1 VQAALLLADLALCRP
16 SLAGIA
22 PSLSALLC
30 SGLVLALAAR
40 PGDALVWW
48 QLSEPGDRL
57 PGLLPGL
64 HPLHC
69 QIKAMSDE
77 TGSASTAGVEATTTK
92 DSYIPLFSGAPPDYK
107 EWRRRLNIYVM
118 KMRVAKLT
126 GTAWKLLENFPIE
139 EIEKTRAFNKMLKI
153 LDKAFQYDKTGQLPN
168 DFDRYFTGLQRRPA
182 KSLLEY
188 TTEHDHLYSKLADH
202 DVTLPSKVQGWHLL
216 RRAGLS
222 REQKQLVTTQA
233 PNLERNKVQ
242 EALFLILGQDHKT
255 VAGGGH
261 HPQHRG
267 FRSKGRGYAVFYEG
281 DDHQMMDG
289 P

>member
-1 VQAALLLADLALCRP
+1 
-16 SLAGIA
+16 
-22 PSLSALLC
+22 
-30 SGLVLALAAR
+30 
-40 PGDALVWW
+40 
-48 QLSEPGDRL
+48 
-57 PGLLPGL
+57 
-64 HPLHC
+64 
-69 QIKAMSDE
+69 MSDE

-92 DSYIPLFSGAPPDYK
+92 DSYIPLFSGAPSDYK

-139 EIEKTRAFNKMLKI
+139 EIEKTGAFN
-153 LDKAFQYDKTGQLPN
+153 
-168 DFDRYFTGLQRRPA
+168 FDRYFTGLQRRPA

-233 PNLERNKVQ
+233 PNLERNNVQ

-267 FRSKGRGYAVFYEG
+267 FRSKGRRYAVFYEG